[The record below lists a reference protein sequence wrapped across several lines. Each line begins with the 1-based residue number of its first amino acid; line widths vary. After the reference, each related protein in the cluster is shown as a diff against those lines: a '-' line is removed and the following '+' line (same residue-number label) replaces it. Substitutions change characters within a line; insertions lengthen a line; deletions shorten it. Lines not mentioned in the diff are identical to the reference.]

1 MDQAL
6 NEPVP
11 NDELEF
17 EDEGSLSHHDLAK
30 LIQQARDGDGEAL
43 GQLVNDC
50 QAYLLFIANQ
60 DLDIDLRSKLGA
72 SDIVQQSVMVA
83 QQKFGQFEG
92 STRQELLAWLRG
104 ILFNDLRETRRHYKK
119 SHKRKISREANK
131 KHELQGLPLVQDSIC
146 TPGTQASIKEESRRL
161 HVALRQLSSEQQ
173 QVLRLRNWQHQSFS
187 EIGIQIGKTAEAS
200 RKIWSRAVL
209 ELERVLIEQGQINRH
224 DK

>member
-1 MDQAL
+1 M
-6 NEPVP
+6 NEHAG
-11 NDELEF
+11 NDEPER
-17 EDEGSLSHHDLAK
+17 DVQGSLSHRDLAI
-30 LIQQARDGDGEAL
+30 LIQQARSGDGEAI

-72 SDIVQQSVMVA
+72 SDIVQQSVIVA
-83 QQKFGQFEG
+83 QKKFGQFEG

-104 ILFNDLRETRRHYKK
+104 ILVNDLRETRRHYKK
-119 SHKRKISREANK
+119 SHKRLISRETSQEA
-131 KHELQGLPLVQDSIC
+131 ELRGLPSLQDSEY
-146 TPGTQASIKEESRRL
+146 TPGTQASIKEESQRL
-161 HVALRQLSSEQQ
+161 HIAIRHLSDEQQ
-173 QVLRLRNWQHQSFS
+173 QVLRLRNWQQQSFT

-209 ELERVLIEQGQINRH
+209 ELERVLIELGQINRH